1 MVLRI
6 IVLSGLFLLNIA
18 FSKAQNP
25 SFKDMVLIP
34 KGSYLPLYSGNSK
47 PEEGPAFYMDRFAVT
62 NEDFRQF
69 IKKNP
74 QWGKTEIKKLF
85 TDEGY
90 LKHWSSNTSLDGLPP
105 NSPVVR

>member
-25 SFKDMVLIP
+25 SFKGMVLIP

-47 PEEGPAFYMDRFAVT
+47 PEEGPAFYVNLLR
-62 NEDFRQF
+62 
-69 IKKNP
+69 
-74 QWGKTEIKKLF
+74 EILNGEKQKL
-85 TDEGY
+85 
-90 LKHWSSNTSLDGLPP
+90 KSCLPM
-105 NSPVVR
+105 RDI